1 MKITGI
7 FDAAAV
13 AVSVLAGFP
22 QLTAGSADE
31 EHFNVTASIDKG
43 GGIISIGGTEWYKV
57 DSFEDDGDYLIG
69 VTDSNGN
76 ISLLTAEDNEASEYI
91 WHFYNQVMV
100 TSTSHRYTSLYTS
113 SFRLSCHEN
122 VLYPRY
128 SWWLD
133 DDQFWDYSGGI
144 LTYTEGDTEHY
155 LKYDENSDI
164 PFSCTDNISEAAEVS
179 IYSCAELLSRCISE
193 HPHAESYVIEGSGYE
208 APVFSVKL
216 SSSDIITDDI
226 RWFADGEE
234 QDCGSLS
241 YTADILR
248 NKPVGVHRV
257 SCLVTGHDSSGIH
270 YRERSEDALFII
282 AKGIVPDSFITFS
295 DVHEEYSLIGKA
307 IEQTLAHTGGYAPS
321 LVICTG
327 DLVNGPTMSCDRL
340 LKRYYPRIV
349 SELGGL
355 DTVFVSGNHDSGE
368 AATVMSVKAGL
379 GAPSDNTAAG
389 GLIFSGSSADAKKNG
404 KSSRYAKD
412 ITVYGLNFE
421 ASVYGTKGNYT
432 YSYEKA
438 IKDISSF
445 LEKTAKNYRGEL
457 IVISAHSG
465 LHVLGVQP
473 ETVDDGRYGGT
484 WLGENQYNV
493 DLSYDLAK
501 LINIYAEKY
510 DMDIMYLF
518 GHDHSRNERELI
530 LTEGNELLGTKSYA
544 GRSFGTQE
552 LHFTYGHSGYLST
565 AIGCARA
572 NFSFVARNGDS
583 FSYDLINALS
593 GDFSHK
599 DITARNPLPE
609 ADAASVSS
617 TSAAVSQTTM
627 AASSDKKA
635 DSPNT
640 GDSGAMLFPLAVIVP
655 LLLSRKKK
663 IK

>member
-1 MKITGI
+1 MKIKEI
-7 FDAAAV
+7 IAAAAA

-31 EHFNVTASIDKG
+31 PHFTVTASSDKDGVLNIDD
-43 GGIISIGGTEWYKV
+43 TEWYKV
-57 DSFEDDGDYLIG
+57 DSFEDGGEYLIG
-69 VTDSNGN
+69 VTGSDGS
-76 ISLLTAEDNEASEYI
+76 ISLLTAEDDEACEYI
-91 WHFYNQVMV
+91 WQFYDQVMV
-100 TSTSHRYTSLYTS
+100 TSTSNKYTSLYTS

-133 DDQFWDYSGGI
+133 TDQFWDYSGGL

-155 LKYDENSDI
+155 LKYDEGSDT
-164 PFSCTDNISEAAEVS
+164 PFSCTDDISEAAEVS
-179 IYSCAELLSRCISE
+179 IYSCSELLSRCISE
-193 HPHAESYVIEGSGYE
+193 HPHAESYVIEGSGYS

-216 SSSDIITDDI
+216 SSPDIIADDI

-234 QDCGSLS
+234 QACGSLS
-241 YTADILR
+241 FTADILR
-248 NKPVGVHRV
+248 EKPVGVHRV
-257 SCLVTGHDSSGIH
+257 NCIVTGHDSSGIH

-307 IEQTLAHTGGYAPS
+307 IEQTLAHTGGYAPA
-321 LVICTG
+321 LVVCTG
-327 DLVNGPTMSCDRL
+327 DLVNGPTKSRDSL

-355 DTVFVSGNHDSGE
+355 DAVFVSGNHDSGE

-379 GAPSDNTAAG
+379 GAPSDNTAG
-389 GLIFSGSSADAKKNG
+389 GGPVFCGNSADAKKNG
-404 KSSRYAKD
+404 KSSRFAKD

-438 IKDISSF
+438 IKDISAF
-445 LEKTAKNYRGEL
+445 LEKTAENYRGEL

-501 LINIYAEKY
+501 LINRYAEKY

-518 GHDHSRNERELI
+518 GHDHSRNERELL
-530 LTEGNELLGTKSYA
+530 LTDGNELLSTISYPD
-544 GRSFGTQE
+544 RSFGTQE

-565 AIGCARA
+565 AIGVARA

-583 FSYDLINALS
+583 FSFDLINALS

-599 DITARNPLPE
+599 DITARNPLPKSEE
-609 ADAASVSS
+609 APAITTAAAVTSAVSS
-617 TSAAVSQTTM
+617 ARA
-627 AASSDKKA
+627 A
-635 DSPNT
+635 DSPKT
-640 GDSGAMLFPLAVIVP
+640 GDSGAMILPLAMAVP

-663 IK
+663 NK